1 MMHHPKTRGERR
13 RINKKKY
20 IDQAERDEAVARRLA
35 QEALEAREAL
45 DELRGIDNKQ
55 ETSD

>member
-20 IDQAERDEAVARRLA
+20 IDKAEHEEAVARRLA
-35 QEALEAREAL
+35 QEALEAREAI
-45 DELRGIDNKQ
+45 DELRLNRDIKED
-55 ETSD
+55 

>member
-20 IDQAERDEAVARRLA
+20 IDKAEHEEAVARRLA
-35 QEALEAREAL
+35 QEALEAREAI
-45 DELRGIDNKQ
+45 DELRSNHKQ
-55 ETSD
+55 EPSD

>member
-55 ETSD
+55 ETGD

>member
-20 IDQAERDEAVARRLA
+20 IDKAEHEEAVARRLA
-35 QEALEAREAL
+35 QEALEAREAI
-45 DELRGIDNKQ
+45 DELRANRKQ
-55 ETSD
+55 EPSD